1 MSSRSLG
8 AATVGEVVDLLE
20 RWGGDPYD
28 EEVAQ
33 LDHALQT
40 AALARAAGSSEAL
53 IAAALL
59 HDVGHLL
66 DLRDGDAST
75 DDDRRHEDTG
85 SAWLRPLFPAS
96 VTAAIAL
103 HVKAKRFLC
112 AIEPSYVDGLSAGS
126 IRSLAR
132 QGGPMS
138 PDEVA
143 SFRSLAGADD
153 AVALRR
159 WDDAGKV
166 TGLDV
171 VPLGN
176 YVDLLQRVTTPAPSS
191 S

>member
-1 MSSRSLG
+1 MSAES
-8 AATVGEVVDLLE
+8 VDEVVGLLE
-20 RWGGDPYD
+20 RWGDDPYD
-28 EEVAQ
+28 EELAQ

-40 AALARAAGSSEAL
+40 AALARAAGSRDSL

-66 DLRDGDAST
+66 DLRNDCTST

-85 SAWLRPLFPAS
+85 SAWLRPLFPVT
-96 VTAAIAL
+96 VTAPIAL
-103 HVKAKRFLC
+103 HVRAKRFLC
-112 AIEPSYVDGLSAGS
+112 AIEPSYVEGLSTGS

-138 PDEVA
+138 HDEVE
-143 SFRSLAGADD
+143 SFRTLTGADD

-166 TGLDV
+166 MHLDV
-171 VPLGN
+171 GELAD
-176 YVDLLQRVTTPAPSS
+176 YLDLLRRVTTAAPRSS
-191 S
+191 